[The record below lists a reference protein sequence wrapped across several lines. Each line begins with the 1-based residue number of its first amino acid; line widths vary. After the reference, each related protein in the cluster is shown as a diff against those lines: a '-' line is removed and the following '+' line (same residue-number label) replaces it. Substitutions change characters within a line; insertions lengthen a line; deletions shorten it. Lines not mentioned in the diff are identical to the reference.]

1 MTVTSQILLVED
13 DINLSFVL
21 ADYLRN
27 KEFQVDLASNGQE
40 ALSMLSMK
48 KYDIILLDIMMPVM
62 NGWQLLKQLQES
74 SNQIP
79 VIVTSAKTD
88 REDILKTYA
97 LGCDDY
103 VVKPYSMDIL
113 ICKIEAILRRVQQTH
128 TNQETRFDL
137 AGVAFDSTLQLLNG
151 QHLSTREN
159 DLLLMLCQNKD
170 NVVERNRIL
179 NTLWGGDTYFN
190 ARSLSVY
197 INRLR
202 NYIGRDSRVK
212 ILSVHGK
219 GYKLVI
225 MNE

>member
-79 VIVTSAKTD
+79 VIVTSAKPI
-88 REDILKTYA
+88 EKT
-97 LGCDDY
+97 
-103 VVKPYSMDIL
+103 S
-113 ICKIEAILRRVQQTH
+113 
-128 TNQETRFDL
+128 
-137 AGVAFDSTLQLLNG
+137 
-151 QHLSTREN
+151 
-159 DLLLMLCQNKD
+159 
-170 NVVERNRIL
+170 
-179 NTLWGGDTYFN
+179 
-190 ARSLSVY
+190 
-197 INRLR
+197 
-202 NYIGRDSRVK
+202 
-212 ILSVHGK
+212 
-219 GYKLVI
+219 
-225 MNE
+225 

>member
-79 VIVTSAKTD
+79 VIVTSARTD

-97 LGCDDY
+97 LGCDD
-103 VVKPYSMDIL
+103 
-113 ICKIEAILRRVQQTH
+113 
-128 TNQETRFDL
+128 
-137 AGVAFDSTLQLLNG
+137 
-151 QHLSTREN
+151 
-159 DLLLMLCQNKD
+159 
-170 NVVERNRIL
+170 
-179 NTLWGGDTYFN
+179 
-190 ARSLSVY
+190 
-197 INRLR
+197 
-202 NYIGRDSRVK
+202 
-212 ILSVHGK
+212 
-219 GYKLVI
+219 
-225 MNE
+225 